1 MTEPAMTEPETPQAA
16 APRVVDLLVVGLGPG
31 GCAAALAA
39 RQQGLQTLAVEA
51 RGVEATRSRLI
62 LVRQGARDALRRLG
76 LPDVTEGRRT
86 TTIQQVETRMREAVM
101 AAADDPIAE
110 TTAPARASS
119 PAPRSPL
126 SLRWHTRLTGLDVQP
141 DHVRATLLDEAT
153 GAVEQVLARHLVD
166 ASGGRLEPL
175 GRPARVRRGPGHRI
189 VTAQYAAPPW
199 FEGIVGVRCRE
210 RGELYLL
217 FPTWGRHGVIAYH
230 DAPPDRCTDPDALLA
245 RFEAV
250 ARGLQ
255 LGEPMQPVTAVD
267 VFQRALE
274 RPSRDR
280 VLPIGDAVGTVDVL
294 WGAGLSSAIED
305 GIDAVEGIVAAR
317 AEASPKG
324 EAARLR
330 AASGRIFAR
339 HRHILRQGRLMLM
352 LRPLLA
358 RAWPTGTLPD
368 IDRSVP
374 GPPPLL
380 WPAVRVVFGRR
391 PQPS

>member
-1 MTEPAMTEPETPQAA
+1 MPPPAMPEPPSDATPK
-16 APRVVDLLVVGLGPG
+16 VVDLLVVGLGPG

-39 RQQGLQTLAVEA
+39 HQHGLRTLAIEA
-51 RGVEATRSRLI
+51 RGIEATRSRLI
-62 LVRQGARDALRRLG
+62 LVRPAARVALRRLG

-101 AAADDPIAE
+101 AAAAAGGPPASASV
-110 TTAPARASS
+110 APAAGS
-119 PAPRSPL
+119 SPL
-126 SLRWHTRLTGLDVQP
+126 SLRWHTRLTALDVQP
-141 DHVRATLLDEAT
+141 DHVRATLHDEAS
-153 GAVEQVLARHLVD
+153 GAVEQVVARHLVD

-199 FEGIVGVRCRE
+199 FEGIVGVRDRE

-294 WGAGLSSAIED
+294 WGAGLSSSIED
-305 GIDAVEGIVAAR
+305 GIDAIEGIVAAR
-317 AEASPKG
+317 AEATPRR

-330 AASGRIFAR
+330 AASARIFAR
-339 HRHILRQGRLMLM
+339 HRHILRQGWLMLM

-391 PQPS
+391 PQAS

>member
-1 MTEPAMTEPETPQAA
+1 MHEPPAA
-16 APRVVDLLVVGLGPG
+16 APRAVDLLVVGLGPG

-39 RQQGLQTLAVEA
+39 HQHGLHTLAIEA
-51 RGVEATRSRLI
+51 RGIEATRSRLI
-62 LVRQGARDALRRLG
+62 LVRPAARAALRRLG

-86 TTIQQVETRMREAVM
+86 TTIQQVETRMREAVV
-101 AAADDPIAE
+101 AAASASASATHPG
-110 TTAPARASS
+110 AP
-119 PAPRSPL
+119 L
-126 SLRWHTRLTGLDVQP
+126 ELRWHTRLVA
-141 DHVRATLLDEAT
+141 VEARAEQVHATMLDEAT
-153 GAVEQVLARHLVD
+153 GVVQHIVARHVVD

-175 GRPARVRRGPGHRI
+175 GRPARVRRGPSHRI

-199 FEGIVGVRCRE
+199 FEGIVGVRDRE

-250 ARGLQ
+250 ARGLG

-294 WGAGLSSAIED
+294 WGAGLSSSIED
-305 GIDAVEGIVAAR
+305 GIDAIEGIVAAR
-317 AEASPKG
+317 AEATP
-324 EAARLR
+324 RR
-330 AASGRIFAR
+330 AASKLRTASARIFAR
-339 HRHILRQGRLMLM
+339 HRRIVRQGLLMLA

-358 RAWPTGTLPD
+358 RAWPTGRLPD
-368 IDRSVP
+368 IDRGVP

-380 WPAVRVVFGRR
+380 WPAVRLVFGRR
-391 PQPS
+391 PQAS